1 MKVAVIGGGIAG
13 LTAAYRLIERSI
25 KENGP
30 IEVVLYEGNDR
41 VGGIISTE
49 YRDGAVVEHGP
60 DAFITTKPE
69 ALELCNELGLT
80 DSLIKTN
87 DKFRRAFVAFGG
99 KLHPMPEGFVMLAP
113 SQLIPLMQSSLFSP
127 MGKLRMMM
135 DVIIPRKVGNDDE
148 SLADFVRRRLGQEA
162 LERVAQ
168 PMMAGVYT
176 ADPEKLSLRSTMP
189 QFLKYESDHG
199 SVIVGLQEE
208 AKKKSARETKDGG
221 ARYSIFV
228 TPDKGMGA
236 LVGELAKRIG
246 SERIKLNHRVT
257 RLESE
262 SSGWLIEFD
271 NGERERADAVIMA
284 MPSLQAARLLKGID
298 GSLSEAVGSIRYASS
313 IVLNLLFKREQIPN
327 PLDGFGFVVPAIEKR
342 NIIACSYSSIKF
354 ANRAPEGFVM
364 LRAFVGGA
372 LRAELNQLSEDEC
385 IKLALNDLRHYLGI
399 KSAPVWCKLS
409 RCPTRCRNTTWDTF
423 RWWKK

>member
-1 MKVAVIGGGIAG
+1 M
-13 LTAAYRLIERSI
+13 
-25 KENGP
+25 
-30 IEVVLYEGNDR
+30 VLYEGSDR

-49 YRDGAVVEHGP
+49 YRDGAVLEHGP

-80 DSLIKTN
+80 NRLIRTN

-135 DVIIPRKVGNDDE
+135 DVVIPRKEGIDDE
-148 SLADFVRRRLGQEA
+148 SLADFVTRRLGQEA

-189 QFLKYESDHG
+189 QFLKYESDYG

-208 AKKKSARETKDGG
+208 AKKKSAREAKDGG

-228 TPDKGMGA
+228 TPDRGMG
-236 LVGELAKRIG
+236 VIVDELAKRSAR
-246 SERIKLNHRVT
+246 SEY
-257 RLESE
+257 
-262 SSGWLIEFD
+262 D
-271 NGERERADAVIMA
+271 
-284 MPSLQAARLLKGID
+284 
-298 GSLSEAVGSIRYASS
+298 
-313 IVLNLLFKREQIPN
+313 
-327 PLDGFGFVVPAIEKR
+327 
-342 NIIACSYSSIKF
+342 
-354 ANRAPEGFVM
+354 
-364 LRAFVGGA
+364 
-372 LRAELNQLSEDEC
+372 
-385 IKLALNDLRHYLGI
+385 
-399 KSAPVWCKLS
+399 
-409 RCPTRCRNTTWDTF
+409 
-423 RWWKK
+423 